1 MKEEPAPNAAPPP
14 PAENLCIYHGKP
26 LIYFC
31 ENVDEPICYDCT
43 VMGPYNTP
51 LHRILSID
59 DAYWNRYD
67 LVTSAI
73 EKTLIPKRGQL
84 VAQVTRLDYWIEE
97 IKSVKGIIEWD
108 IKNEYGGILERLN
121 SAQGSKLALLQHDLS
136 EI

>member
-1 MKEEPAPNAAPPP
+1 MPPTKVSKKKTGKKRSGSSKKKSKGSKKSTPRMKEEPAPNAAPPP

-59 DAYWNRYD
+59 DAY
-67 LVTSAI
+67 
-73 EKTLIPKRGQL
+73 
-84 VAQVTRLDYWIEE
+84 
-97 IKSVKGIIEWD
+97 
-108 IKNEYGGILERLN
+108 
-121 SAQGSKLALLQHDLS
+121 
-136 EI
+136 